1 VGGWS
6 SDPSVG
12 ACGVVGRR
20 LRVLTAVVL
29 ALGVGVGVA
38 GCTSD
43 PPTGTA
49 TSSSTAGDQAA
60 EAAPSSP
67 APSPS
72 DDKGDGSTATPA
84 PPLPN
89 TISAAPSKVQRPGQ
103 PDKPSVV
110 ADQKPFS
117 DAVTYGDKVVLTITK
132 ATKQVETGN
141 GPGVFAGREFV
152 KFDIELANGSDKP
165 IDLNS
170 VVVTTFYGASNQLAP
185 PVYTPSAGTADFSG
199 ELAAGQKAT
208 ASYGYAIP
216 TADLGTVTMVVDF
229 DAVHSSA
236 TFTGTVKTS

>member
-1 VGGWS
+1 
-6 SDPSVG
+6 
-12 ACGVVGRR
+12 
-20 LRVLTAVVL
+20 VL
-29 ALGVGVGVA
+29 AVGIGVAVA
-38 GCTSD
+38 GCTTETPGGTAASTTASTTEGAQD
-43 PPTGTA
+43 APTG
-49 TSSSTAGDQAA
+49 
-60 EAAPSSP
+60 AAPD
-67 APSPS
+67 PSN
-72 DDKGDGSTATPA
+72 DQGDGSTATPA

-89 TISAAPSKVQRPGQ
+89 TISAAPSKALRPGQ
-103 PDKPSVV
+103 PDKPTVV

-117 DAVTYGDKVVLTITK
+117 DAIKYGDNVVLTITK
-132 ATKQVETGN
+132 ATKQVESGN

-185 PVYTPSAGTADFSG
+185 PVYTPSANTADFSG
-199 ELAAGQKAT
+199 ELAPGQKAT

-216 TADLGTVTMVVDF
+216 PSDLGTVTMVVDF